1 MRREWVAILILIFAG
16 SLSGCAT
23 TTREQKAASE
33 SIAWGA
39 VMGTLIFPVVGTAV
53 GAGMGWMGGKKLVK
67 IDNAKRAAEIKDEL
81 EKQAVL
87 RARIESLKVSHLLRP
102 QESSTTE
109 GGGSQVN
116 IERPSAFLI
125 NEQIEQRLRPAVEE
139 GWMVLLPT
147 PDSLN
152 LYLNETLFFAE
163 KDILSNKGKRVL
175 HLLEPLF
182 LALPSNSQIYLEDP
196 NDRPLESPP
205 GGLIRLKLWN
215 LASYLAAEMG
225 VQVPLAI
232 NGRPFPSGVTLTSL
246 PPPFGQEI
254 RALRL
259 RILLV
264 SDT

>member
-1 MRREWVAILILIFAG
+1 MRPGCVVILILIFAG
-16 SLSGCAT
+16 SLFGCAT
-23 TTREQKAASE
+23 TTREQKTTSE
-33 SIAWGA
+33 SATWGA
-39 VMGTLIFPVVGTAV
+39 VLGTFIFPVVGTAV
-53 GAGMGWMGGKKLVK
+53 GAGVGWMSGKKLVK
-67 IDNAKRAAEIKDEL
+67 IDQAKRAAEMKDEL

-87 RARIESLKVSHLLRP
+87 RAKIRSLKASHLLRP
-102 QESSTTE
+102 QENSTTE
-109 GGGSQVN
+109 VEGSQVN
-116 IERPSAFLI
+116 TEKPSAFLV
-125 NEQIEQRLRPAVEE
+125 NGQIEQRLRPAVEE

-163 KDILSNKGKRVL
+163 KDTLSHKGKRVL

-182 LALPSNSQIYLEDP
+182 LALPSDSQIHLEDP
-196 NDRPLESPP
+196 KDRPLNSPP
-205 GGLIRLKLWN
+205 EELIRLKLWN

-225 VQVPLAI
+225 VQTPIAI
-232 NGRPFPSGVTLTSL
+232 NGRPFPSGVTFTSL
-246 PPPFGQEI
+246 PPPF